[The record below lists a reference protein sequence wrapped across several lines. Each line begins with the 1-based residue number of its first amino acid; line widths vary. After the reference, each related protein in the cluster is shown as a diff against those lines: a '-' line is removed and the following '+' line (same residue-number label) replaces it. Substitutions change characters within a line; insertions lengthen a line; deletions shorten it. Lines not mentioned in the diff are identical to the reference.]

1 MMKHYKPL
9 DLWIILISVILIF
22 GGYKLL
28 YANMKKQIIADV
40 QEKVM
45 EKVMEK
51 TMNYIDRR
59 VEKEMRSIESYT
71 VLRMD
76 MIEEKN
82 KNKRNGGK

>member
-1 MMKHYKPL
+1 MDYFN
-9 DLWIILISVILIF
+9 F
-22 GGYKLL
+22 GYIDFRWVQAFICEYEK
-28 YANMKKQIIADV
+28 ANNCRCTG
-40 QEKVM
+40 KVM